1 LDSSINNFRPPRR
14 RLRIVVQSGNSL
26 DFLRHS
32 RTSHKVAAVHAEDI
46 HAAADCPRIGAW
58 GPVTVGRRGKLM
70 IDLPT
75 RRRAGDGAPQADE
88 SGQGEASERSVQ
100 EFPRRD
106 APFYRKRP
114 AEPPPE
120 NVVGHASSIMQR
132 VAVTSVAE
140 IDSLIGELERLR
152 DFVRQ
157 ESVRIQR
164 EIEGYVRLSE
174 EATKSTRIIAESV
187 AQWKNGLEH
196 IAGRSA

>member
-1 LDSSINNFRPPRR
+1 
-14 RLRIVVQSGNSL
+14 
-26 DFLRHS
+26 
-32 RTSHKVAAVHAEDI
+32 
-46 HAAADCPRIGAW
+46 
-58 GPVTVGRRGKLM
+58 M
-70 IDLPT
+70 IDLT
-75 RRRAGDGAPQADE
+75 RRRGGDAPPQADE
-88 SGQGEASERSVQ
+88 ASQGEASDRSVQ

-106 APFYRKRP
+106 AAFYRKRP
-114 AEPPPE
+114 PEPAPE
-120 NVVGHASSIMQR
+120 NIVGHASSIMQR

-164 EIEGYVRLSE
+164 EIEGYARLSE

-187 AQWKNGLEH
+187 AQWKNALEH